1 MATVVV
7 GQGGAGQAICD
18 KQGIAACHW
27 GIADGYG
34 KDQLVGYIADKDSYL
49 ANLCNSNPDGFPEDN
64 TCKKDRYGSCTDA
77 ERKEFASMERGY
89 SALRGE
95 ITSAESC
102 HAVVQLRECM
112 DLEVMR
118 KCDVQL
124 NMKTGTFEE
133 QEKEEKRVAQNLKVC
148 VENAVKP
155 CDAKKNA
162 VGISH
167 LQKIADAI
175 VDLSRVSDK
184 PNAAHTTQAATAVV
198 AASLLCLAVRYFF

>member
-1 MATVVV
+1 MAALVV
-7 GQGGAGQAICD
+7 GQGGAGKAICD

-27 GIADGYG
+27 GIADEYG
-34 KDQLVGYIADKDSYL
+34 KNPILEKDSYL
-49 ANLCNSNPDGFPEDN
+49 ENLCKSNLDGFPEDN

-89 SALRGE
+89 AALRAE

-102 HAVVQLRECM
+102 QAAQQLRECM

-124 NMKTGTFEE
+124 DLKTGTFEE

-148 VENAVKP
+148 LENAVKT

-198 AASLLCLAVRYFF
+198 AASLLSLAVRRFF